1 MRSRRKIAACK
12 EGLRQSETSQAGRS
26 FDLIVGANLVDR
38 LDDPLA
44 WIQQSKALLSDE
56 GILVVISPFT
66 WLESVTPEA
75 RWLGGVRKD
84 SEVHY
89 STQAIAH
96 SCSPELELGAA
107 PTHLPFAIADPDGT
121 TQYTYAQAL
130 VFRRKREGRAPQ
142 ASLRADEHVVPIG
155 ATLAARGAQGGRA

>member
-12 EGLRQSETSQAGRS
+12 KGLRKSDTSQAGRS

-44 WIQQSKALLSDE
+44 WIQQSKELLSDE

-84 SEVHY
+84 SEVRMR
-89 STQAIAH
+89 
-96 SCSPELELGAA
+96 
-107 PTHLPFAIADPDGT
+107 
-121 TQYTYAQAL
+121 AL
-130 VFRRKREGRAPQ
+130 DQ
-142 ASLRADEHVVPIG
+142 N
-155 ATLAARGAQGGRA
+155 